1 MSTEDLYKMYGLK
14 ASDMLKS
21 SSSMGPC
28 MVESS
33 SEEQQ
38 DAAQALTVENPKL
51 DNDEVMPAKGSAPLQ
66 FWECLALHGSGLP
79 GAEDQGHDE
88 AA

>member
-1 MSTEDLYKMYGLK
+1 
-14 ASDMLKS
+14 
-21 SSSMGPC
+21 

-66 FWECLALHGSGLP
+66 FWECLALHGFGFARGRRSRP
-79 GAEDQGHDE
+79 R
-88 AA
+88 